1 MYKNLTLVSLLG
13 ALTIILGAFGA
24 HTLKD
29 KLTIDAM
36 QSFETAIRY
45 QMYHVI
51 MLFVI
56 NLYEGFSSSFK
67 KKITYLFLLGVLF
80 FSGSIYLI
88 QLFKI
93 PAKLIWFLTPL
104 GGLLFI
110 VGWLFLGYEFYQK
123 KAEK

>member
-1 MYKNLTLVSLLG
+1 MYKNLTVVSLLG

-29 KLTIDAM
+29 KLTPEAM

-45 QMYHVI
+45 QMYHI
-51 MLFVI
+51 IILLVI
-56 NLYEGFSSSFK
+56 NLYKDFSSSFK
-67 KKITYLFLLGVLF
+67 KKMTYLFLLGTLF

-88 QLFKI
+88 QLLKI

-123 KAEK
+123 RTEK